1 MKQVVFSPVNLNYNI
16 SFILQSNL
24 RVNLLFNYLEPK
36 DLDNE
41 CHVTDLFARR
51 NFHHNMPKELED
63 ANKSDTKIESD
74 TKNNKPHKVYC
85 TLDDERIY
93 MASSDDTNKKKIFS
107 QKKMQVEELQ
117 KAFESRIKDL
127 TKLYWSDVHIIWL
140 YSKKSNV
147 LAEVM
152 KALMR
157 DFLDP

>member
-1 MKQVVFSPVNLNYNI
+1 
-16 SFILQSNL
+16 
-24 RVNLLFNYLEPK
+24 
-36 DLDNE
+36 
-41 CHVTDLFARR
+41 
-51 NFHHNMPKELED
+51 
-63 ANKSDTKIESD
+63 
-74 TKNNKPHKVYC
+74 
-85 TLDDERIY
+85 
-93 MASSDDTNKKKIFS
+93 
-107 QKKMQVEELQ
+107 MQVEELQ

>member
-63 ANKSDTKIESD
+63 VNESDTKIESD

-93 MASSDDTNKKKIFS
+93 MASSDDTNKKKS
-107 QKKMQVEELQ
+107 SHKKKCKWKSSRRLL
-117 KAFESRIKDL
+117 KAG
-127 TKLYWSDVHIIWL
+127 
-140 YSKKSNV
+140 SKI
-147 LAEVM
+147 
-152 KALMR
+152 
-157 DFLDP
+157 